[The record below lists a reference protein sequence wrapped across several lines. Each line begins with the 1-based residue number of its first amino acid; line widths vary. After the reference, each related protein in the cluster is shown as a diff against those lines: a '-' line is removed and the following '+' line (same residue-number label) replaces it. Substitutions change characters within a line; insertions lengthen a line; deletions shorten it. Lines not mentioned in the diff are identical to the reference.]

1 MNTQPCGSL
10 QPLLL
15 VLLLLLVPPLAH
27 ADDFAITKV
36 DTRLAAQVYVMDA
49 QVDYTFSNR
58 ALEALASGVPLTL
71 RMDIEVERKRSW
83 ALPDVTI
90 ATLEQYYQ
98 INYHALSQSY
108 LVRNLNSG
116 ALYSFPSQQEAIS
129 SLGELRD
136 FPLLDANLIAPGER
150 YEVEMRIVLDIDSLP
165 SPLKLI
171 AYVTPGWHL
180 SSDWSAWS
188 LNP

>member
-1 MNTQPCGSL
+1 MNTQPRGSL
-10 QPLLL
+10 KPLLL
-15 VLLLLLVPPLAH
+15 VLFLLLVPPLAH

-49 QVDYTFSNR
+49 RVDYTFSNR

-71 RMDIEVERKRSW
+71 RMDIEVERKRGW
-83 ALPDVTI
+83 LPDVTI

-98 INYHALSQSY
+98 LNYHALSQSY

-116 ALYSFPSQQEAIS
+116 ALYSYPSQQEAIS

-136 FPLLDANLIAPGER
+136 FPLLDANLISPGER
-150 YEVEMRIVLDIDSLP
+150 YEVEMRIVLDIDALP